1 MTILLPALRAEPLD
15 TPITYEWLQSQSP
28 TAAQADYLPHIRRL
42 FNTMQVRGFL
52 ECGYSFST
60 RYFLENSERV
70 VSIEFLA
77 PSVRTDHFPLCLQL
91 YSPYKQ
97 WVPLQYNACH
107 SDIGFNRACDYQK
120 NTHRDYAFVSNKYVE
135 TMDQFFKKHLLVAKN
150 EGVPIDVAFVDSNA
164 PLRGDMVN
172 LLLANNVPVVIAH
185 DTLCGADVHTQTNPW
200 GWSKI
205 QTPTTYERIDI
216 CQNHGTTFWIRK
228 DQAFTLSSIKIYKD
242 SLNAVDAQG
251 KISWVAATEIADYL
265 ARF

>member
-1 MTILLPALRAEPLD
+1 MTIFFPFLQAEQFD
-15 TPITYEWLQSQSP
+15 VPITYEWLHTQSP
-28 TAAQADYLPHIRRL
+28 TMSQADYLPHLRRL
-42 FNTMQVRGFL
+42 FHTMEVRGFL

-70 VSIEFLA
+70 FSIEFLA
-77 PSVRTDHFPLCLQL
+77 PSVKTDYFPLCLQL
-91 YSPYKQ
+91 ALPCKH
-97 WVPLQYNACH
+97 WVPLQYNVGY

-120 NTHRDYAFVSNKYVE
+120 NTHKDYALVSSKYLE
-135 TMDQFFKKHLLVAKN
+135 RLAQYFQKCLMDAKN
-150 EGVPIDVAFVDSNA
+150 EGTPIDVAFVDSNA

-172 LLLANNVPVVIAH
+172 LLLANNVPVVVAH
-185 DTLCGADVHTQTNPW
+185 DTGCESDLFAQTNPW
-200 GWSKI
+200 GWAKV
-205 QTPTTYERIDI
+205 QTPANYERVDI
-216 CQNHGTTFWIRK
+216 CQNNGTTFWIRK